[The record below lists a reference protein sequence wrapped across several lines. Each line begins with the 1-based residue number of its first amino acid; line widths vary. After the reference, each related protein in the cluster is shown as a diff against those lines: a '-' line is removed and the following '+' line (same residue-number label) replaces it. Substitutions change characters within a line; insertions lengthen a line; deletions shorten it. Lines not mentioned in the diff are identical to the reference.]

1 MQIQQHTLNFSTALN
16 FIFNEFWFMWW
27 LLKFKNQTRVF
38 FFAYISEKKCTYRL
52 ESSLCAD
59 GVQDHGI
66 ADDGE
71 QTQQVHS
78 DAHGDGER
86 ELERRILRATVTG
99 PETVVPSGRVAADRE
114 RAIDPIDTRVKS
126 PRRVHRRLSSSHI
139 RNTYF
144 LTKKAK
150 VFLKK

>member
-1 MQIQQHTLNFSTALN
+1 MQTQQRTLNFITALN
-16 FIFNEFWFMWW
+16 LIFYEFGGFY
-27 LLKFKNQTRVF
+27 NSRVKHECF
-38 FFAYISEKKCTYRL
+38 LHISEKKCTHRL

-86 ELERRILRATVTG
+86 ELERRILWAAVSG
-99 PETVVPSGRVAADRE
+99 PETVVPPGRVAADRE
-114 RAIDPIDTRVKS
+114 RAIDPIDTRVQS
-126 PRRVHRRLSSSHI
+126 SRRVHRSLSSIHVLKNSQHLFS
-139 RNTYF
+139 NE
-144 LTKKAK
+144 KKQK
-150 VFLKK
+150 FF